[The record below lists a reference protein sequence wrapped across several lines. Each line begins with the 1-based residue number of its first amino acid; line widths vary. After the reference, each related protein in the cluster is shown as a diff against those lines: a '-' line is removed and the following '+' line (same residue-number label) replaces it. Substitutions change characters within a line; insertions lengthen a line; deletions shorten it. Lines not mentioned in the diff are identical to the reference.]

1 MPTRSFSS
9 LILLTVSYLLLPSTA
24 EINKRAN
31 GQHYDDQEI
40 VYPMTTFGPEGSD
53 PETTSY
59 FFNHI
64 SLNVRNMTG
73 SVDFY
78 TSVLGMRLLFTV
90 QVSPHASISYM
101 GYSNGGKNGTG
112 YQTTE
117 ELNRDKNNAQGLIE
131 LIWIGLPGAAG
142 NSSTEVTNTF
152 ANLGLVVADP
162 QSTEIRLD
170 EYGVDIY
177 KRFGADL
184 PREGPFARATGIGG
198 DVSGLNPEE
207 FESIW
212 TAMNTF
218 TKESIYA
225 ADPDGNMI
233 AIQGPRGPQL

>member
-1 MPTRSFSS
+1 MSIRSILS
-9 LILLTVSYLLLPSTA
+9 LILLTVSCLLLPSLA
-24 EINKRAN
+24 EIIPRGND
-31 GQHYDDQEI
+31 QLDDDQKI
-40 VYPMTTFGPEGSD
+40 VYPLTTLGPEGSD

-73 SVDFY
+73 SIEFY
-78 TSVLGMRLLFTV
+78 SSVLGMRLLFTV
-90 QVSPHASISYM
+90 EVSPHASISYM

-142 NSSTEVTNTF
+142 NSSTEVGNTF

-162 QSTEIRLD
+162 QSTEFRLD
-170 EYGVDIY
+170 EYGVEIY

-184 PREGPFARATGIGG
+184 PKDGPFARATGLGG
-198 DVSGLNPEE
+198 NLSGLSSEE

-212 TAMNTF
+212 ITMNAF